1 MANKLSSNVIV
12 PPSATCC
19 GMGGTHGLL
28 HPETVTAATAAQ
40 RIEILAHP
48 SYDQN
53 AIGISLNTLCES
65 ALSSTT
71 GVRFKGLV
79 EVVWRRVTDG

>member
-1 MANKLSSNVIV
+1 
-12 PPSATCC
+12 
-19 GMGGTHGLL
+19 
-28 HPETVTAATAAQ
+28 VTAATAAQ